1 MTRTIDSPLASRRE
15 RAAGIA
21 LPVLLAIAFV
31 LWTSLLD
38 GGAGI
43 SPQMLW
49 SAPAWE
55 PWWSA
60 PLRMVCNALPGLLL
74 AFVLLAWTR
83 RAWLSFVLAFLAQ
96 AVLYG
101 VNALKVA
108 NLGTP
113 LMPADFRMVGQ
124 MDTGGGDLLS
134 GYLPNSPWPYV
145 VIVAG
150 IVLLVALVRYEPP
163 VLARRRWRAR
173 TTWGV
178 LVALALATLLAG
190 LPQWAFVYDHGR
202 LQMQPWSATATA
214 KKAGL
219 VSSLMLFRLQYGAEH
234 KKPDPAAAIAL
245 MERYDAD
252 VRSRLQ
258 AAQPGAE
265 QHPDIVVIL
274 SESFFDPTI
283 LNGYQPGVDFM
294 PNLHRLAAHGTSG
307 QLHVPTFGGGTIRTE
322 FEVLTG
328 LSLRYF
334 NDIQFPYLQIHARV
348 IPGMVRLLKA
358 HGYRTLAVHG
368 NDPAFWN
375 RATAFKALG
384 FDKFI
389 SQGDFPPDDSANDGK
404 YMSDKAFTDE
414 VLRQLPA
421 DGPPRF
427 VLGISI
433 EAHGP
438 YDQAHGIDLAERDAI
453 PVPAAVTGE
462 PKRELQNY
470 IYHTR
475 HADHELGRLVD
486 TLSKRNRPTLVLFF
500 GDHLPAI
507 VPAFQAAGFRNGGGF
522 LVQTVPYVLVDTAY
536 HGAPTK
542 QDAAAWMLPGML
554 LDHAGIHDDP
564 YFALTR
570 VLGPVL
576 ADLTRAPDAPPPPE
590 NAAQLLLDKG
600 MANIAELRLAGK
612 LDPLWPKAAALAHQQ
627 PATATSVVG
636 P

>member
-1 MTRTIDSPLASRRE
+1 MTRIAESLVSFRRE
-15 RAAGIA
+15 RIARVA
-21 LPVLLAIAFV
+21 LPVLLGVAFV
-31 LWTSLLD
+31 LWTGLID

-43 SPQMLW
+43 SPRMFW
-49 SAPAWE
+49 DAPAWE

-60 PLRMVCNALPGLLL
+60 PLRMLCNALPGLLL

-83 RAWLSFVLAFLAQ
+83 RAWLSFALAFLAQ
-96 AVLYG
+96 AAVYG

-134 GYLPNSPWPYV
+134 GYLPNSPWPYLA
-145 VIVAG
+145 IVAG
-150 IVLLVALVRYEPP
+150 IVVLVALVRYEPP
-163 VLARRRWRAR
+163 VLARRPWRAR
-173 TTWGV
+173 ATWGV
-178 LVALALATLLAG
+178 VVALALATLLAG
-190 LPQWAFVYDHGR
+190 LPQWAHVYDRGR
-202 LQMQPWSATATA
+202 LGMQPWSARATA

-234 KKPDPAAAIAL
+234 KKPDTEAAIRL
-245 MERYDAD
+245 MATYDAD
-252 VRSRLQ
+252 VRRHLQ
-258 AAQPGAE
+258 AAQPDAE
-265 QHPDIVVIL
+265 RQPDIVVIL

-283 LNGYQPGVDFM
+283 LNGYAPGTDFM

-307 QLHVPTFGGGTIRTE
+307 WLHVPTFGGGTIRTE

-328 LSLRYF
+328 LPLRYF
-334 NDIQFPYLQIHARV
+334 KDIQFPYLQIHAKV

-368 NDPAFWN
+368 NDPAFRN

-389 SQGDFPPDDSANDGK
+389 SEADFPADDNADDGK

-462 PKRELQNY
+462 PKKELQNY
-470 IYHTR
+470 IYHIR
-475 HADHELGRLVD
+475 HADHELGRLAD
-486 TLSKRNRPTLVLFF
+486 TLSQRDRPTLIVFF

-522 LVQTVPYVLVDTAY
+522 LVQTVPYVLIDTAR
-536 HGAPTK
+536 HGAPVK
-542 QDAAAWMLPGML
+542 KDVAAWMLPGML
-554 LDHAGIHDDP
+554 LDRAGIHDDP
-564 YFALTR
+564 YFALTQ
-570 VLGPVL
+570 VLGPHL

-590 NAAQLLLDKG
+590 NPAQRQLDKG

-612 LDPLWPKAAALAHQQ
+612 LDALWPKAAAAVK
-627 PATATSVVG
+627 P
-636 P
+636 